1 MVPRAW
7 VGRFLLP
14 AVLLPAAIVVLAA
27 LGRLLRAMGDAAAGI
42 VLDRVSLAVGV
53 AWIFVLLGL
62 LLVVAARHMAED
74 AEE

>member
-1 MVPRAW
+1 MVPRSW

-42 VLDRVSLAVGV
+42 VLDRVSLAVGIV
-53 AWIFVLLGL
+53 WIFVLLGL